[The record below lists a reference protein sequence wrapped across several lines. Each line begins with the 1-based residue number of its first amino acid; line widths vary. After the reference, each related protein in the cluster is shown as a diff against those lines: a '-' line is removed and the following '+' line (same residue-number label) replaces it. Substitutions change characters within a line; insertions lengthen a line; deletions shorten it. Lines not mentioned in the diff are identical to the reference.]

1 MCASQSCV
9 FFNVS
14 LCKGCNTCAS
24 PFAPFPKDQYGCV
37 GIQRIYI
44 WYRKRQL
51 NDGIRSRSETTFPK
65 DAYIR
70 TSLALFVFSYTQVYM
85 ALTSLKALR
94 MIWFDIMRQ

>member
-1 MCASQSCV
+1 MCALQCR
-9 FFNVS
+9 
-14 LCKGCNTCAS
+14 
-24 PFAPFPKDQYGCV
+24 FAKAATLALHLLHFQMINGCV

-70 TSLALFVFSYTQVYM
+70 TSLALFVFSYTQVNM
-85 ALTSLKALR
+85 ALTSLSFRAFR
-94 MIWFDIMRQ
+94 MI